1 MKTDKN
7 TVIGFVLIGI
17 LFIGYFW
24 FSNRQQQVILLEKKR
39 TEDSIARVK
48 QLTAPKNRYSD
59 SQIRFIK
66 KRFYN

>member
-24 FSNRQQQVILLEKKR
+24 FSNRQQEALFQERKR
-39 TEDSIARVK
+39 TEDSIARTK
-48 QLTAPKNRYSD
+48 PATALPAD
-59 SQIRFIK
+59 AQITGFEEK
-66 KRFYN
+66 